1 MTREEAINI
10 LRETHDNALF
20 SVRTALETLAPELAE
35 SEDERIRKW
44 IKKEIEDKYVV
55 EGIVNNKLADE
66 AFGWLEKQK
75 HLYETT
81 KDRFYREGFEEGQ
94 LYEKQKEKKPRWKIM
109 SPHTT
114 KWTREMINEKFDELA
129 TDACGGLGQEYYE
142 EFGPNYDKV
151 MTWLEK
157 GKGQKPILEVFGFK
171 VGDAVRLKDGDGRK
185 HIIKSFEEVEGLHG
199 PNFYHVEFED
209 NSARDIIY
217 PGEEYPNGYYTQM
230 EKFEEREADN
240 ETEVRKACDH
250 NTGEKIRENSGWIIT
265 PHKEFFKWIYERL
278 IHVHKE
284 NPNVVYMRSLKE
296 RIDNMPSDEPQWKPT
311 DSHLRYLRAVVN
323 DPKNAG
329 AESCHIALKSLLEE
343 LEKL

>member
-10 LRETHDNALF
+10 LRETHDNAPF

-35 SEDERIRKW
+35 SEDEKIIDTLIW
-44 IKKEIEDKYVV
+44 LV
-55 EGIVNNKLADE
+55 EGRKKSRTTAYGDVKIDDILA
-66 AFGWLEKQK
+66 WLEKQK
-75 HLYETT
+75 EP
-81 KDRFYREGFEEGQ
+81 
-94 LYEKQKEKKPRWKIM
+94 KPRWEIT

-114 KWTREMINEKFDELA
+114 KWTREMINEKFDEL
-129 TDACGGLGQEYYE
+129 CG
-142 EFGPNYDKV
+142 
-151 MTWLEK
+151 LE
-157 GKGQKPILEVFGFK
+157 
-171 VGDAVRLKDGDGRK
+171 R
-185 HIIKSFEEVEGLHG
+185 
-199 PNFYHVEFED
+199 
-209 NSARDIIY
+209 
-217 PGEEYPNGYYTQM
+217 PG
-230 EKFEEREADN
+230 EREADN

-250 NTGEKIRENSGWIIT
+250 NTGEKIPENHGWIIT

-284 NPNVVYMRSLKE
+284 NPNVDYMRSLKE

-311 DSHLRYLRAVVN
+311 DSHLRFLRAVVN